1 MGSENRTPTSDLA
14 ASAQRLATETLTAT
28 DASGNEA
35 NLRHEIEILLRRE
48 CRQLDI
54 PYAPYHLEHVLRG
67 EGRHPTFAD
76 AVHGGVII
84 EYEPPRSFSAGRARA
99 RIRHAMQQAQQYVVR
114 MAYDEGRPIA
124 DYTLLVWDGA
134 HIAFGRTDGK
144 AANWE
149 RLTAFD
155 TVQATRVLDLL
166 RAHGRPLVH
175 PGVLRALIG
184 PESEVGGKLIPALF
198 RAIVQAVS
206 DNEQP
211 QSKTALL
218 FKEWSRLFGQAVG
231 IPTERLDAF
240 VERQSRAHVQP
251 YHADIPCY
259 LFALH
264 TFIALSAK
272 IVAALALPG
281 PSEDVTD
288 AVVQIRDRIRALES
302 GSLFTDAGVTNMIAG
317 DFFSWPVDDSSWDD
331 IEPPLQDL
339 LARIGQL
346 SFDMTRKNVGSVRDL
361 FKGIYEEF
369 VPRELRHAL
378 GEVYTPDW
386 LAGHALDQMGWQ
398 PGDDLLDPTCGTG
411 TFVLEALRRRL
422 VDGSGNGVRRSAEE
436 LLRGLYGMDLNP
448 LAVLAAKASIV
459 VVLGDRLDP
468 SRPIRLPIFLA
479 DGINTAEPSAGGHFH
494 HSLQTEKGVREFKV
508 PASVIRSNNVH
519 YFFDI
524 LRKNLGAGVPLEAT
538 IAETRALGCVQGE
551 EEESLVTETVGVLSD
566 LHRQGWDSIWCPI
579 VADRV
584 AAGSIAKVSHI
595 AGNPPWVKWAH
606 LPPAYATF
614 IKARCREMNVFSEDR
629 YVGGI
634 ESDISTVI
642 TFQAIRKWLAPRGR
656 LAFFVTA
663 TVFANESSQGFRRF
677 AFPDGTPM
685 CRVLAVED
693 FKNVKAFSGVTNHP
707 ALLIVEQGRAT
718 TFPVRYRIW
727 SPPTRPATFADGR
740 TFRAKARHDDLLAEP
755 VPGTDAGPWLKGAA
769 EQHAMWRTLFA
780 AGTPS
785 PYTARKGV
793 TTDRNGIYFL
803 KVRRS
808 RSGSG
813 DLVSVVND
821 PSVGRTPGIPVV
833 SMEIEREHLFP
844 LLRGRGVHPFRAEL
858 DADYKVLVPQ
868 RGMHGD
874 AALLSECPR
883 TLRFLSRFKDELEK
897 RASYRRYQRNRPF
910 WSTWSTGS
918 YTFRPYKV
926 LWKEMSGHR
935 FAAAY
940 VGPVDD
946 PVLGHKVVVPDH
958 KLYMVPLDT
967 LEEAQFLTGILNAP
981 TVASAIGAYATQLS
995 LGTSV
1000 VEYLRI
1006 PVLDLGDRDH
1016 RRIVKLVGGITDD
1029 GGNPS
1034 AEVLQELD
1042 QVSLSSMQAKGV

>member
-1 MGSENRTPTSDLA
+1 MDNENRTLANDLA
-14 ASAQRLATETLTAT
+14 ASAQRLATETLTAAG
-28 DASGNEA
+28 ASGNEA

-48 CRQLDI
+48 CRRLDI
-54 PYAPYHLEHVLRG
+54 PYAPYHLERKLRG
-67 EGRHPTFAD
+67 EGRHPSFAD

-84 EYEPPRSFSAGRARA
+84 EYESPRSFSAGRARA
-99 RIRHAMQQAQQYVVR
+99 HIRHAMKQAQQYAVR
-114 MAYDEGRPIA
+114 MAYDEGRPLD

-134 HIAFGRTDGK
+134 HIAFGKTDGK

-149 RLTAFD
+149 RLVAFD
-155 TVQATRVLDLL
+155 TVQATRLLDLL
-166 RAHGRPLVH
+166 RLHGRPLVH
-175 PGVLRALIG
+175 PGMLRSLIG

-198 RAIVQAVS
+198 RAIVRAAS
-206 DNEQP
+206 DNGKL

-240 VERQSRAHVQP
+240 MERQSRAHAQP
-251 YHADIPCY
+251 YDANIPCY

-272 IVAALALPG
+272 IVAALALAG
-281 PSEDVTD
+281 PSEDITD
-288 AVVQIRDRIRALES
+288 AAVPLGDRMRALES
-302 GSLFTDAGVTNMIAG
+302 GSLFIDAGVTNMIAG
-317 DFFSWPVDDSSWDD
+317 DFFSWPVDDLSWRD

-339 LARIGQL
+339 LTRIGHL
-346 SFDMTRKNVGSVRDL
+346 SFDMTRKNVDSVRDL

-386 LAGHALDQMGWQ
+386 LAGHALDQMDWQ
-398 PGDDLLDPTCGTG
+398 PADDLLDPTCGTG

-422 VDGSGNGVRRSAEE
+422 VDERGNRARRPAEE

-448 LAVLAAKASIV
+448 LAVLAAKASII

-479 DGINTAEPSAGGHFH
+479 DAINTAEPSAGGYFQ

-508 PASVIRSNNVH
+508 PASAVRSNTVH

-524 LRKNLGAGVPLEAT
+524 LRKDLDAGVPLEAS
-538 IAETRALGCVQGE
+538 IAETRSLGCVQDE
-551 EEESLVTETVGVLSD
+551 EEEALVAETVGVLSD

-579 VADRV
+579 IADRV

-606 LPPAYATF
+606 LPPDYATF
-614 IKARCREMNVFSEDR
+614 IKAHCREMNVFSEDR

-656 LAFFVTA
+656 LAFYVTA

-685 CRVLAVED
+685 CRVLSVED

-707 ALLIVEQGRAT
+707 ALLLAEQGRAT
-718 TFPVRYRIW
+718 IFPVRYRIW
-727 SPPTRPATFADGR
+727 SPPTPPATFADGR
-740 TFRAKARHDDLLAEP
+740 AFRAKARHDDLLAEP
-755 VPGTDAGPWLKGAA
+755 VPGTDAGPWLKGTTD
-769 EQHAMWRTLFA
+769 QHEMWRTLFEA
-780 AGTPS
+780 ATPS
-785 PYTARKGV
+785 PYRARKGV

-803 KVRRS
+803 KVRRPRGG
-808 RSGSG
+808 RS
-813 DLVSVVND
+813 DFVSVVND

-833 SMEIEREHLFP
+833 TMEIEREHLFP
-844 LLRGRGVHPFRAEL
+844 LLRGRGVRPFRAEL
-858 DADYKVLVPQ
+858 DTDYKVLVPQ

-874 AALLSECPR
+874 AALSSECPK
-883 TLRFLSRFKDELEK
+883 TLRFLSRFRDELEK
-897 RASYRRYQRNRPF
+897 RASYRRYQKNRPF

-918 YTFRPYKV
+918 YTFRP
-926 LWKEMSGHR
+926 
-935 FAAAY
+935 
-940 VGPVDD
+940 
-946 PVLGHKVVVPDH
+946 
-958 KLYMVPLDT
+958 
-967 LEEAQFLTGILNAP
+967 
-981 TVASAIGAYATQLS
+981 
-995 LGTSV
+995 
-1000 VEYLRI
+1000 
-1006 PVLDLGDRDH
+1006 
-1016 RRIVKLVGGITDD
+1016 
-1029 GGNPS
+1029 
-1034 AEVLQELD
+1034 
-1042 QVSLSSMQAKGV
+1042 